1 MLRGIIMKISKLRS
15 LADMQDSNKGR
26 LDNASM
32 DVQREKLIP
41 FDFENED
48 YFVALR
54 DRALVFNSS
63 MNLVYTI
70 DYDHLKK
77 STMPLFKKIDEIV
90 NTVNLQDTKVM
101 FNVIVKRDDHY
112 EKISFTNRFD
122 ANFVYKKLKRV
133 ASRDSEKISEVFIDR
148 NGEIIE
154 SFVSAQAKSP
164 DRLSNRILSNG
175 YNDDIAEELE
185 FVSTLARVE
194 DVLEEIISTKISN
207 MSSNISAEGIDKCI
221 KLLQKAKDQM

>member
-1 MLRGIIMKISKLRS
+1 MKISRLRS
-15 LADMQDSNKGR
+15 IAEKHNSKNSAE
-26 LDNASM
+26 DNNSM
-32 DVQREKLIP
+32 NIQMEKLIP
-41 FDFENED
+41 FDFDDED

-122 ANFVYKKLKRV
+122 ANFIYKKLKRV
-133 ASRDSEKISEVFIDR
+133 ASRDSERISEVFIDK

-154 SFVSAQAKSP
+154 SFVSEHVKSP
-164 DRLSNRILSNG
+164 NKLSNKILANG
-175 YNDDIAEELE
+175 YNDDLAEELE

-194 DVLEEIISTKISN
+194 DILEDIVSLKISD
-207 MSSNISAEGIDKCI
+207 MSSNISTENIDKCI
-221 KLLQKAKDQM
+221 NLLHKAKNQL

>member
-1 MLRGIIMKISKLRS
+1 MKISKLRS

-70 DYDHLKK
+70 DYGHLKK

-194 DVLEEIISTKISN
+194 DALEEIISTKISN
-207 MSSNISAEGIDKCI
+207 MSSNISAESIDKCI